1 MSDTGK
7 TKVSEL
13 AFELGKVT
21 RRAIDN
27 TNDKANPVELRK
39 IANNL
44 LDAGHEKVASD
55 LLMLFVAGF
64 EEGDPPERRTNP
76 ANRW

>member
-13 AFELGKVT
+13 VFELGKVT

-39 IANNL
+39 FANNL

-76 ANRW
+76 ENRL